1 MAEGSDSGA
10 PQLAVVGHP
19 NKGKSSLVATLA
31 EDDSVGISPTPGTT
45 LRARAYPMRV
55 DGRLLYTLVDTPG
68 FQRARKVLAWLEERA
83 VATGATAADRPRL
96 VAEFV
101 RAPGHGERFPDE
113 CELLRPL
120 VEGAGI
126 LYVVDGG
133 VPYGPEYEAEMEVLR
148 WTGRPSLA
156 VINPI
161 TNREHVADWE
171 AALGQFFRVVRVIDA
186 LHADFETRRQ
196 LLLAFGELEARWR
209 GPIGEAVAA
218 LDAAH
223 ASQRHAAAREIA
235 QLLADA
241 LGLVVERR
249 LDPTGDAARVE
260 PELEAEYKQQLTT
273 LESAHR
279 RAVQRIYGHRAIEAH
294 ARELELL
301 ESDLFS
307 EGTWLRFG
315 LRRSDLVTVGAI
327 GGATTGGVID
337 VALGGASFLA
347 GAAVGAAV
355 GGVLGWLGAGRL
367 AELRVIDRPMGG
379 RLARYGPSRNPNF
392 PFVLFGRARYH
403 AGLLAARTHAMRDVV
418 ELDVDLEERLPLE
431 GPTRRALAE
440 VFAALRKQ
448 GADSLRGREAVDRLM
463 RTTEAIL
470 RADEARRHESE
481 SPPG

>member
-1 MAEGSDSGA
+1 MTEAQASEAAA
-10 PQLAVVGHP
+10 PRLAVVGHP

-68 FQRARKVLAWLEERA
+68 FQRARRVLEWLEARA
-83 VATGATAADRPRL
+83 SATGATAADRPRL
-96 VAEFV
+96 VVDFV
-101 RAPGHGERFPDE
+101 NAPGHAEQFPDE

-133 VPYGPEYEAEMEVLR
+133 VPYGPEYEAEMEILR

-161 TNREHVADWE
+161 ASREHVGDWE
-171 AALGQFFRVVRVIDA
+171 RALGQFFRVVRVIDA
-186 LHADFETRRQ
+186 LHADFDTRRS
-196 LLLAFGELEARWR
+196 LLLAFGELEASWR
-209 GPIGEAVAA
+209 APIAQAVAA
-218 LDAAH
+218 LDAAR

-235 QLLADA
+235 QLVAEALA
-241 LGLVVERR
+241 LVVERR
-249 LDPTGDAARVE
+249 IEPTDDAARFE
-260 PELEAEYKQQLTT
+260 SELEVEYKQRLTT
-273 LESAHR
+273 LESRHR
-279 RAVQRIYGHRAIEAH
+279 RAVQRLYGHRAIEAH
-294 ARELELL
+294 AAELELL

-315 LRRSDLVTVGAI
+315 LRRRDLVTVGAV

-347 GAAVGAAV
+347 GAAAGAAV

-403 AGLLAARTHAMRDVV
+403 CGLLAARTHAMRDVL

-431 GPTRRALAE
+431 SSTRRALAE
-440 VFAALRKQ
+440 SFGELRKR
-448 GADSLRGREAVDRLM
+448 GNESLRGREAVDRLM

-470 RADEARRHESE
+470 QADEARRHEN
-481 SPPG
+481 P

>member
-1 MAEGSDSGA
+1 MAELPESAA
-10 PQLAVVGHP
+10 PRLAVVGHP
-19 NKGKSSLVATLA
+19 NNGKSSLVATLA

-55 DGRLLYTLVDTPG
+55 DGKLLYTLVDTPG
-68 FQRARKVLAWLEERA
+68 FQRARRVLAWLEERA
-83 VATGATAADRPRL
+83 AATGATAADRPRL
-96 VAEFV
+96 VAEFLS
-101 RAPGHGERFPDE
+101 APGHAEQFPDE

-133 VPYGPEYEAEMEVLR
+133 VPYGPEYEAEMEILR

-161 TNREHVADWE
+161 ASREHVGDWE
-171 AALGQFFRVVRVIDA
+171 TALGQFFRVVRVIDA

-196 LLLAFGELEARWR
+196 LLLAFGELEASWR
-209 GPIGEAVAA
+209 APIDQAVAA
-218 LDAAH
+218 LDAARDG
-223 ASQRHAAAREIA
+223 QRHAAAREIA
-235 QLLADA
+235 QFVAEALA
-241 LGLVVERR
+241 LVAERR
-249 LDPTGDAARVE
+249 IEASDEATRFE
-260 PELEAEYKQQLTT
+260 SELEAEYKQSLTA
-273 LESAHR
+273 LESRHR
-279 RAVQRIYGHRAIEAH
+279 RAVQRLYGHGAIEAH
-294 ARELELL
+294 AAELELL

-315 LRRSDLVTVGAI
+315 LRRLDLVTVGAV

-347 GAAVGAAV
+347 GAAAGAAI
-355 GGVLGWLGAGRL
+355 GGVLGWLGAGGL

-403 AGLLAARTHAMRDVV
+403 CGLLAARTHAMRDVL

-431 GPTRRALAE
+431 AATRRALAATFGE
-440 VFAALRKQ
+440 LRKR
-448 GADSLRGREAVDRLM
+448 GNDSLRGREAMDRLM

-470 RADEARRHESE
+470 RADEARRHEIR
-481 SPPG
+481 